1 MSVFILGISFGYHD
15 SSACLLKDEDILAA
29 VQEER
34 FSRIKNDRSFPIKSI
49 VYVLPANINIL
60 ELDAIVFYEDPALKL
75 GRQLRSVFQGN
86 ILSSINSCK
95 KVFKTVLSGS
105 YTKYDIAS
113 LFYSYGLIPGRAIKN
128 ISSKILFSKH
138 HYSHAASAF
147 YPSSFSEAAVL
158 CVDGVGEFTTTSIWY
173 GYQSHLKPLVKIEY
187 PHSIGLLYS
196 AFTYFCG
203 FKVNSGEYKLMGLAP
218 YGKPLYVEQIKKE
231 LIFIHKDGSFKLN
244 LDVFNFVKG
253 NDYISKHFS
262 RIFKMPRRQPE
273 DEIIQFYKDL
283 ASSVQQVTEEVVYG
297 LAKYAKSITNSSNLC
312 LAGGVALNCVSNGKL
327 KESDLF
333 SNIWVQPASGDSGSS
348 LGAAYLALYSTIFVE
363 LQVTIQATTRCI
375 IVILVHRLHL
385 LRLSL

>member
-1 MSVFILGISFGYHD
+1 
-15 SSACLLKDEDILAA
+15 
-29 VQEER
+29 
-34 FSRIKNDRSFPIKSI
+34 
-49 VYVLPANINIL
+49 
-60 ELDAIVFYEDPALKL
+60 
-75 GRQLRSVFQGN
+75 
-86 ILSSINSCK
+86 
-95 KVFKTVLSGS
+95 
-105 YTKYDIAS
+105 
-113 LFYSYGLIPGRAIKN
+113 
-128 ISSKILFSKH
+128 
-138 HYSHAASAF
+138 
-147 YPSSFSEAAVL
+147 
-158 CVDGVGEFTTTSIWY
+158 
-173 GYQSHLKPLVKIEY
+173 
-187 PHSIGLLYS
+187 
-196 AFTYFCG
+196 
-203 FKVNSGEYKLMGLAP
+203 MGLAP

-348 LGAAYLALYSTIFVE
+348 LGAAYLALYSKFNICRTTSDNPSDDKMHNCYLGPSFTSSEIESFLNTVNASYQQ
-363 LQVTIQATTRCI
+363 LPQSQVTKIIANDIADGKVVGWFNGRMEFGPRALGNRSILGDQEIQK
-375 IVILVHRLHL
+375 
-385 LRLSL
+385 